1 MRPFTWKK
9 DDATYKP
16 LISPFIA
23 NSGWIGAANFAND
36 ELSAFLAVFTKEALE
51 YTLRET
57 NRYASEEILFSNH
70 ITR

>member
-16 LISPFIA
+16 SISPFIA

-57 NRYASEEILFSNH
+57 N
-70 ITR
+70 